1 MYVRCRSAEKKI
13 DKEELMFL
21 LTDDIGIKNNIPN
34 PAPNWF
40 HDKSW
45 NDICR
50 LDKLNTYNGRNIYFN
65 NRF

>member
-1 MYVRCRSAEKKI
+1 
-13 DKEELMFL
+13 MFL

-50 LDKLNTYNGRNIYFN
+50 LDELNAYNGRNIYFN
-65 NRF
+65 IGFDLIL